1 MSIDIFKPVEISGIQ
16 FNNRIIR
23 SATHEGMADENGK
36 PTEKLTRLYT
46 NLAKGEVGG
55 IITGFIAVSEEGK
68 TTMPGMCSLHTDEN
82 IESFKKMVDEVHKYK
97 TPIIA
102 QIAHCGRYSV
112 VGNKYDINNMDVE
125 EILKIIDDFTETAIH
140 CKKAGFDGVQ
150 IHCAHG
156 YFLSEV
162 LSPKTNHRKDD
173 FGGSREKRI
182 YLVQKIIES
191 IRKAMP
197 MYPIFIKLNG
207 EESVSNGIKA
217 DAAAWYAK
225 VMEKAGASAIEVSRG
240 LQESAFDMARGQ
252 VPIDMILKEYHGV
265 SELPSIVKKIV
276 KLFAKKALIP
286 KKSWRLYNLESAKV
300 IKKNVN
306 IPVIVVGGVH
316 SVEDCE
322 EAIESG
328 MDIVSLS
335 RPLILE
341 PSLIKKWKEEK
352 QKNSKCISCN
362 YCLIGVDNRPL
373 RCYFGKL
380 PK

>member
-1 MSIDIFKPVEISGIQ
+1 
-16 FNNRIIR
+16 
-23 SATHEGMADENGK
+23 
-36 PTEKLTRLYT
+36 
-46 NLAKGEVGG
+46 
-55 IITGFIAVSEEGK
+55 
-68 TTMPGMCSLHTDEN
+68 
-82 IESFKKMVDEVHKYK
+82 
-97 TPIIA
+97 
-102 QIAHCGRYSV
+102 
-112 VGNKYDINNMDVE
+112 
-125 EILKIIDDFTETAIH
+125 
-140 CKKAGFDGVQ
+140 
-150 IHCAHG
+150 
-156 YFLSEV
+156 
-162 LSPKTNHRKDD
+162 
-173 FGGSREKRI
+173 
-182 YLVQKIIES
+182 
-191 IRKAMP
+191 
-197 MYPIFIKLNG
+197 
-207 EESVSNGIKA
+207 
-217 DAAAWYAK
+217 
-225 VMEKAGASAIEVSRG
+225 MEKAGASAIEVSRG